1 MDHLF
6 LTAARKKIRF
16 LSPKGMLTT
25 EDLFDL
31 PLTSATGKANL
42 DDIARGL
49 HAQIKDSTEV
59 SFVDDTPTEDSTAKL
74 GLEIV
79 RVVIGIKKAE
89 RAAQA
94 KAAENAMLRQRIME
108 KIDAKK
114 DAALDDKGV
123 AELEE
128 MLKNLS

>member
-89 RAAQA
+89 RADAA
-94 KAAENAMLRQRIME
+94 KAAENAATRQKIMAL
-108 KIDAKK
+108 IDQKK
-114 DAALDDKGV
+114 DAALGEKSVEDLT
-123 AELEE
+123 A
-128 MLKNLS
+128 MLDTL